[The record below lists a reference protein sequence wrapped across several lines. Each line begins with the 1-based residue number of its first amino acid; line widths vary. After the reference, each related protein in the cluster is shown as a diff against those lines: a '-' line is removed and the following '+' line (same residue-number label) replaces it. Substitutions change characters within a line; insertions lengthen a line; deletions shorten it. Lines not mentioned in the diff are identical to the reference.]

1 MVVLQYWTGNHIA
14 RMRARQ
20 QRFTRVVAV
29 SPCPPSHAPNLNL
42 FLLDFPPSGPPSHST
57 QSLLSN
63 YKPINIPYL
72 DPARVLHPPHNRGHH
87 ARQLLRHLP
96 QRVSTLPMVR
106 TRRSLSIRGS
116 LFPPY
121 KLRRYA
127 RFEND
132 SCKKDED

>member
-14 RMRARQ
+14 RMRVRQ

-29 SPCPPSHAPNLNL
+29 RPYPPYHPPNLNL
-42 FLLDFPPSGPPSHST
+42 FLLDFPPSRPPNHPT
-57 QSLLSN
+57 QPLLSN
-63 YKPINIPYL
+63 NRPIVIPYL

-87 ARQLLRHLP
+87 ARQLLRYLP

-106 TRRSLSIRGS
+106 TRRPLPIRRSLLR
-116 LFPPY
+116 PR

-132 SCKKDED
+132 ACWEDED